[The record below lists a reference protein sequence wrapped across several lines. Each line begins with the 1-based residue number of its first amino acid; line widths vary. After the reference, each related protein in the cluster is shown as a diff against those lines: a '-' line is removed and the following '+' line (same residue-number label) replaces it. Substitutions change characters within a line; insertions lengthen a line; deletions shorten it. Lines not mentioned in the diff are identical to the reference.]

1 MSCLVTS
8 SRLVFFHWK
17 NVITLIIWPK
27 RMPGSRYEANV
38 IWIVNFIQYSSKQFH
53 TIKFIVHAPW
63 IIALLNLKNLKAI
76 KKNYNINLADATCGA
91 NLLIGMY
98 QLKWDFSGLLFI
110 CVLFNKTS
118 VFFTQC
124 HFLGACVVSHIFKSY
139 FM

>member
-76 KKNYNINLADATCGA
+76 KKIIILIWQTQHVAPIYWLECINWNEIFLVCY
-91 NLLIGMY
+91 LSVYCLIK
-98 QLKWDFSGLLFI
+98 QVCSLHN
-110 CVLFNKTS
+110 V
-118 VFFTQC
+118 
-124 HFLGACVVSHIFKSY
+124 IFWVPA
-139 FM
+139 